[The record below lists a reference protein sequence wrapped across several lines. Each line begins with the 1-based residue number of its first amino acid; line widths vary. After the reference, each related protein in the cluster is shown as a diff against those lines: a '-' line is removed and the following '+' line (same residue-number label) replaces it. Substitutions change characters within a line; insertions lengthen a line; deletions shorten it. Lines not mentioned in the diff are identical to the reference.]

1 MYTSKRLWLKQDKKA
16 FEEWSE
22 LLAVN
27 GLSNKEPLTYTI
39 GIYDKQRLI
48 ATISLDHNIIKCA
61 SIHPDYQADNLLG
74 TLVTQILEIARS
86 QEYRHV
92 FVYTKIESR
101 KYFQS
106 LGFKEIM
113 SQDSLSFMEL
123 GSPDFNDYLDAL
135 EQESDEQIEDNAA
148 IVMNANPFTKGHQYL
163 ISYAAGRH
171 EQVYVFVLSEDR
183 SEIKTQDR
191 MEMVRLGVQLFENV
205 IVLPTRNYIVSQAT
219 FPTYFLKDKA
229 ELNIAH
235 THAQLDAKLFSDYIA
250 PVLNIHTRYVGE
262 EPYSPV
268 TEVYNQSMKQVFKN
282 KIHLEIIPRLSFDEE
297 AISAT
302 KVRQAIKENNIEH
315 VRDMVPDTTLD
326 YLIEHNYINK
336 GERL

>member
-1 MYTSKRLWLKQDKKA
+1 MFTSKRLWLNQDKKT

-39 GIYDKQRLI
+39 GIYDKEKLI

-106 LGFKEIM
+106 LGFKEII
-113 SQDSLSFMEL
+113 SQDALSFMEL
-123 GSPDFNDYLDAL
+123 GSPDFNDYLNELKQVVDPN
-135 EQESDEQIEDNAA
+135 ITDNAA

-163 ISYAAGRH
+163 ISYAAQRH
-171 EQVYVFVLSEDR
+171 ERVYVFVLSENR
-183 SEIKTQDR
+183 SEIPTNDR
-191 MEMVRLGVQLFENV
+191 VEMVRRGVQIFENV
-205 IVLPTRNYIVSQAT
+205 NVLPTRNYIVSQAT

-229 ELNIAH
+229 ELSIAH
-235 THAQLDAKLFSDYIA
+235 THAQLDARLFSEFIA
-250 PVLNIHTRYVGE
+250 PTLNIQTRYVGE

-268 TEVYNQSMKQVFKN
+268 TEVYNQSMEKVFQD
-282 KIHLEIIPRLSFDEE
+282 KIHLEIIPRLNFDEE

-302 KVRQAIKENNIEH
+302 KVRQAIKENNLERI
-315 VRDMVPDTTLD
+315 RDMVPITTFD